1 MCINVFPN
9 VYKYNMCRQCP
20 QRSEKNPATAL
31 QVVMPYYRQQILL
44 TTAPSAHPQTII
56 LFI

>member
-31 QVVMPYYRQQILL
+31 HVVMQYYRQQILL
-44 TTAPSAHPQTII
+44 ALLPLPIPKQ
-56 LFI
+56 